1 VEDSVAYQSG
11 SNSQV
16 RLKAVQQEGLRGK
29 ILLINKNSTHKKDM
43 AMSHDY
49 REINY
54 FTVATK

>member
-1 VEDSVAYQSG
+1 MEDSVACQRG

-16 RLKAVQQEGLRGK
+16 RLKAVQREELRGK
-29 ILLINKNSTHKKDM
+29 ILLINKILLIKDM

-49 REINY
+49 REIKY